1 MENDC
6 KKLINELKEI
16 SLLLKN
22 IDENLSGLKDLF
34 RLKGIREDPHNNE
47 VADKVLSVKET
58 SKVLGISRS
67 TLYLINKNSDFP
79 LAVKLTDR
87 RTGYLYSEIIQYIKL
102 IKGKS

>member
-1 MENDC
+1 MEGEH
-6 KKLINELKEI
+6 KQL
-16 SLLLKN
+16 
-22 IDENLSGLKDLF
+22 IDE
-34 RLKGIREDPHNNE
+34 LKGISHLLKSIDGNISKFKELIKLSEVRQGPQNNGVE
-47 VADKVLSVKET
+47 DKVLSVKET